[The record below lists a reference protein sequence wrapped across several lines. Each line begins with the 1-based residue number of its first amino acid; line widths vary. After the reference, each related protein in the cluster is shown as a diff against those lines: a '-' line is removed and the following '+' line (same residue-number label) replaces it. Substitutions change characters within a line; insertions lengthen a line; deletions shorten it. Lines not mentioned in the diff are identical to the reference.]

1 MDIIKYNKNGNVGYF
16 SNARGLLTNFIFK
29 IISVDYRDNLY
40 GSFTIS
46 VTNDNENFVNV
57 RYISVCGPNSGNF
70 KSKLLAEGLFIHA
83 PGTSDKDIVE
93 IFSFEFDQYIIAEE
107 IKKIQKEQLAYG
119 NQSVALEN
127 SENISFEDKKTLRSH
142 YSTKQTQLQ
151 ERIDKLTLEFSV
163 VDSKTIVQQRGVTN

>member
-1 MDIIKYNKNGNVGYF
+1 MDLIKYNKNGNVGYF
-16 SNARGLLTNFIFK
+16 SNTRGLLTNFIFK

-57 RYISVCGPNSGNF
+57 TYISVCGPNSGNF
-70 KSKLLAEGLFIHA
+70 KLKLLEAGNFIHF
-83 PGTSDKDIVE
+83 PNTSDKDIID
-93 IFSFEFDQYIIAEE
+93 IFSFEFDQYIISEE
-107 IKKIQKEQLAYG
+107 INKIQTEQLAYG
-119 NQSVALEN
+119 NQSAALEN

-151 ERIDKLTLEFSV
+151 ERINKLTLEFSV
-163 VDSKTIVQQRGVTN
+163 ADSETIVKQTGVTN